1 MQHRDK
7 VKTAIKGDPSKE
19 AVQAIRSIRDGK
31 LLTTLEKDSE
41 KMGRLEDSLKKAA
54 GNLAVKKAGS
64 NDVHVR
70 GLDAT
75 TDKDEVVA
83 VLQEK
88 LGARKDSRV
97 SDLRLNR
104 NNTQGVTIVMRKQ
117 DADSILA
124 EGSLTIG
131 TVRCRLERRIGT
143 ERCYRCWS
151 FDHKTANCDGPHRT
165 KACYRC
171 GAERHEARDCGN
183 EEACPLCQKS
193 EHKAGGRGCDI
204 FRSALNKVKR
214 ATNVK
219 ETRTLPKNDEEAG
232 TSGARQDQA
241 RDNMNARRGKGEG
254 TKHRRQ
260 ELRGRGKKIEKKK
273 EQEAN
278 IKILQ
283 VNVNRD
289 QQRGEDLRRGDRRRF
304 RTRKGEGICN
314 ILVLHLSE
322 LHRGRI
328 HDFPPDSRGEHQE
341 PRKKGGHRRR
351 CGSKR

>member
-1 MQHRDK
+1 MRPQTPNRRRSKKASLREKKDQWGMQHRDK

-41 KMGRLEDSLKKAA
+41 KMGRLEDALKKAA

-117 DADSILA
+117 DADSILV

-165 KACYRC
+165 KACYRK
-171 GAERHEARDCGN
+171 AR
-183 EEACPLCQKS
+183 
-193 EHKAGGRGCDI
+193 
-204 FRSALNKVKR
+204 
-214 ATNVK
+214 
-219 ETRTLPKNDEEAG
+219 
-232 TSGARQDQA
+232 GARL
-241 RDNMNARRGKGEG
+241 RERRGVPALSKVRTQG
-254 TKHRRQ
+254 RR
-260 ELRGRGKKIEKKK
+260 
-273 EQEAN
+273 
-278 IKILQ
+278 
-283 VNVNRD
+283 
-289 QQRGEDLRRGDRRRF
+289 
-304 RTRKGEGICN
+304 
-314 ILVLHLSE
+314 
-322 LHRGRI
+322 
-328 HDFPPDSRGEHQE
+328 
-341 PRKKGGHRRR
+341 
-351 CGSKR
+351 